1 MAIKTVLYIAD
12 DDRTAV
18 AGLRWTR
25 ELARQQGAHVT
36 MAWIG
41 GAEEQA
47 IASEVREAGAAV
59 SVARHPTLDEE
70 WLAGQAHHADL
81 AVITLPRAGTAER
94 AEDMRLSERLAQN
107 VGCPVLILPPLVV
120 ADRVARRIAIAW
132 NAAPPGQ
139 RAVRAALPLL
149 AKADQIA
156 IVTVAPD
163 RPLDP
168 ATRLQH
174 FLDRHGI
181 AATVEPI
188 IGRDAEAGTLIEQ
201 AVEQIDAD
209 LLIMGAWGRPTV
221 EQRLFG
227 GATRHMLGQ
236 LGIPIMISA

>member
-25 ELARQQGAHVT
+25 ELARQQDAHVT

-41 GAEEQA
+41 DSEDPT

-59 SVARHPTLDEE
+59 SVVRHPTLDED
-70 WLAGQAHHADL
+70 WLVGQAHHADL

-94 AEDMRLSERLAQN
+94 AEDTRLIERLTQN
-107 VGCPVLILPPLVV
+107 VGCPVLVLPPLVV
-120 ADRVARRIAIAW
+120 AGRVARRIAIAW
-132 NAAPPGQ
+132 NAAPPAQ

-156 IVTVAPD
+156 ILTVAPD

-181 AATVEPI
+181 TATIEPI
-188 IGRDAEAGTLIEQ
+188 VGRDAEAGELIEQ
-201 AVEQIDAD
+201 AVDQLDAD
-209 LLIMGAWGRPTV
+209 LLIMGAQGRPTV
-221 EQRLFG
+221 GQRLFG
-227 GATRHMLGQ
+227 GATRHVLGE
-236 LGIPIMISA
+236 LGIPILISA